1 MIVAG
6 KELARKGKGLDG
18 TTVAVQGIGNVGYY
32 SARLLE
38 AQGCKVI
45 AVTDSSGGCY
55 TRDGVD
61 LEELREWKDK
71 GMNLVDYPGVDHFTN
86 EDLLAM
92 PCDILVLAAIE
103 GQVTASNADRVRAKT
118 IVEGANGPI
127 TPAADRILE
136 DMGVQVVPDIL
147 ANAGGVV
154 TSYFEW
160 IQGRQHDFWEEEE
173 VERRL
178 QRVMSKAFDQVVE
191 VAQERKTTMRK
202 AALLLGISR
211 VAEVIKLRGIY
222 P

>member
-1 MIVAG
+1 M
-6 KELARKGKGLDG
+6 
-18 TTVAVQGIGNVGYY
+18 
-32 SARLLE
+32 
-38 AQGCKVI
+38 
-45 AVTDSSGGCY
+45 
-55 TRDGVD
+55 
-61 LEELREWKDK
+61 
-71 GMNLVDYPGVDHFTN
+71 
-86 EDLLAM
+86 
-92 PCDILVLAAIE
+92 
-103 GQVTASNADRVRAKT
+103 TASNAAQVRAKT

-136 DMGVQVVPDIL
+136 DMGVQIVPDIL
-147 ANAGGVV
+147 ANAGRVV
-154 TSYFEW
+154 ASYFEW

-202 AALLLGISR
+202 GALLLGISR